1 MNKFLKQDYD
11 KFKDKTTT
19 TLVNPI
25 SVKRSEEHSTMWI
38 SEKSDFNLRHISMPD
53 LNTLVMDIHTNISRT
68 DDLGAGNLL
77 MIIDDSQRYT
87 LKAHESYSSPYE
99 TIKKTSCWYEI
110 STDLLK
116 AICDA
121 QTIDLRITAQDDS
134 KYADLYIE
142 KNTLQWAA
150 KVMYNAIVDNTAY
163 LDELQV
169 QTSDTK
175 KVDSKTE
182 SNNDEAQSDNKV
194 PFGLKLIS
202 FLSPIL
208 DELQAAVEVQTNDTK
223 EVDSKTE
230 SNNDEAQSDNGT
242 LSGLKLISFLSPI
255 VGWVLYFVFKNVNS
269 TKAGVCAK
277 FAWIG
282 LVCGIILQFILI
294 TTFS

>member
-25 SVKRSEEHSTMWI
+25 SVKRSEEHATMWI

-53 LNTLVMDIHTNISRT
+53 LNTLVMDINTTISRT

-77 MIIDDSQRYT
+77 MIIDDCQRYT

-99 TIKKTSCWYEI
+99 SITKVSCWYEI
-110 STDLLK
+110 SIDLLK

-142 KNTLQWAA
+142 GNHLQWAA
-150 KVMYNAIVDNTAY
+150 RVMYNGLIDSNAY
-163 LDELQV
+163 LENI
-169 QTSDTK
+169 QTFVTK
-175 KVDSKTE
+175 VSK
-182 SNNDEAQSDNKV
+182 SQSDNDK
-194 PFGLKLIS
+194 S
-202 FLSPIL
+202 
-208 DELQAAVEVQTNDTK
+208 
-223 EVDSKTE
+223 
-230 SNNDEAQSDNGT
+230 QSDNGA
-242 LSGLKLISFLSPI
+242 SFGLKFISILFPI
-255 VGWVLYFVFKNVNS
+255 VGWVLYFVFKNDDS
-269 TKAGVCAK
+269 KKASDCAK

-282 LVCGIILQFILI
+282 LVGIILQVILA
-294 TTFS
+294 SLS

>member
-99 TIKKTSCWYEI
+99 SIKKISCWYEI

-121 QTIDLRITAQDDS
+121 QTIDLRITAQDDN

-142 KNTLQWAA
+142 GNHFQWAA
-150 KVMYNAIVDNTAY
+150 WVMYNGLIDSNAYVENIQTFVPKTKVSKSQSDN
-163 LDELQV
+163 D
-169 QTSDTK
+169 K
-175 KVDSKTE
+175 
-182 SNNDEAQSDNKV
+182 AQSDNGASL
-194 PFGLKLIS
+194 GLKLIS
-202 FLSPIL
+202 LLFPI
-208 DELQAAVEVQTNDTK
+208 A
-223 EVDSKTE
+223 
-230 SNNDEAQSDNGT
+230 
-242 LSGLKLISFLSPI
+242 
-255 VGWVLYFVFKNVNS
+255 GWVLYFVFKNDNS
-269 TKAGVCAK
+269 KKASDCAK
-277 FAWIG
+277 CAWGG
-282 LVCGIILQFILI
+282 LVCGIILTSSLL
-294 TTFS
+294 